1 MEDTIGQAMHLDFR
15 EKANQEKNMTLNV
28 SKKLVANAETQI
40 CNAYS
45 LNSSLL
51 ATKQNSFDDYTKLI
65 EPSCDQVNQA

>member
-1 MEDTIGQAMHLDFR
+1 MDGTISQAMLLDFR
-15 EKANQEKNMTLNV
+15 EKAGHEKNKTLNV

-65 EPSCDQVNQA
+65 EPTRN